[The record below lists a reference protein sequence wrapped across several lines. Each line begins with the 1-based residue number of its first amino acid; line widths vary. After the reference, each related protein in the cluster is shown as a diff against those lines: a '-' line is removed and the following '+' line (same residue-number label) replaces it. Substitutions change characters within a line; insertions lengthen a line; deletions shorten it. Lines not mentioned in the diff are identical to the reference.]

1 MQTPLGVLAKGA
13 IAGVAGTAA
22 MDLFQYLQYRAG
34 GGKDGPVTW
43 EFSSV
48 PGWDGAPAPAQIG
61 KRVFEALFARKLP
74 DRAANRV
81 NNVMHWGYG
90 ISWAAAFGIVT
101 GSASRSR
108 ARLGPV
114 FGTVVFLADY
124 VVLPPT
130 ASTSQSGPTTPRPS
144 ARTGRATLSTA
155 PRPGLPCGACS
166 VRSPREPLRS
176 GAEDEFD

>member
-1 MQTPLGVLAKGA
+1 MARGA
-13 IAGVAGTAA
+13 LAGVAGTAA
-22 MDLFQYLQYRAG
+22 MDLFQYLKYRAG
-34 GGKDGPVTW
+34 GANDGPVSW

-48 PGWDGAPAPAQIG
+48 TGWEGAPAPAQIG
-61 KRVFEALFARKLP
+61 KRAFEAVFTRKLP

-90 ISWAAAFGIVT
+90 ISWAAALGLVA
-101 GSASRSR
+101 ASTERTR

-130 ASTSQSGPTTPRPS
+130 GLYQPIWTYDAKTLGKDWASHLVYGTATGFSLRALLGAQPS
-144 ARTGRATLSTA
+144 
-155 PRPGLPCGACS
+155 
-166 VRSPREPLRS
+166 
-176 GAEDEFD
+176 

>member
-1 MQTPLGVLAKGA
+1 MPTPLGILAKGA
-13 IAGVAGTAA
+13 IAGAAGTAA

-34 GGKDGPVTW
+34 GGNDGPVSW

-48 PGWDGAPAPAQIG
+48 TGWDGAPAPAQIG
-61 KRVFEALFARKLP
+61 KRIFEALFARDLP
-74 DRAANRV
+74 DRVANRV

-90 ISWAAAFGIVT
+90 ISWAAALGILA
-101 GSASRSR
+101 GSTARTR

-130 ASTSQSGPTTPRPS
+130 GLYQPIWTYDAKTLGKDWASHLVYGTVSGLSLRALLGAPS
-144 ARTGRATLSTA
+144 S
-155 PRPGLPCGACS
+155 
-166 VRSPREPLRS
+166 
-176 GAEDEFD
+176 

>member
-1 MQTPLGVLAKGA
+1 MRATGRPDAPAIQTPLGVLAKGA
-13 IAGVAGTAA
+13 IAGAAGTAA
-22 MDLFQYLQYRAG
+22 MDLFQYLQYRAAG
-34 GGKDGPVTW
+34 GNNKPVTW

-61 KRVFEALFARKLP
+61 KRVFEALFAHELP

-101 GSASRSR
+101 GAASRSR

-130 ASTSQSGPTTPRPS
+130 GLYQPIWTYNAKTLGKDWASHLVYGTMTGISLRALLGAQPS
-144 ARTGRATLSTA
+144 
-155 PRPGLPCGACS
+155 
-166 VRSPREPLRS
+166 
-176 GAEDEFD
+176 

>member
-1 MQTPLGVLAKGA
+1 MRAARRPDASAVPTPLGVLAKGA
-13 IAGVAGTAA
+13 IAGVVGTAA
-22 MDLFQYLQYRAG
+22 VDLFQYLRAG
-34 GGKDGPVTW
+34 GGSDGLVTW

-61 KRVFEALFARKLP
+61 KRVFEALFARTLP

-130 ASTSQSGPTTPRPS
+130 GLYQPMWTYDAKTLGKDWASHLVYGTATGISLRALLGAQPS
-144 ARTGRATLSTA
+144 
-155 PRPGLPCGACS
+155 
-166 VRSPREPLRS
+166 
-176 GAEDEFD
+176 

>member
-1 MQTPLGVLAKGA
+1 MARGA
-13 IAGVAGTAA
+13 LAGVAGTAA
-22 MDLFQYLQYRAG
+22 MDLFQYLKYRAG
-34 GGKDGPVTW
+34 GANDGPVSW

-48 PGWDGAPAPAQIG
+48 TGWEGAPAPAQIG
-61 KRVFEALFARKLP
+61 KRAFEAVFTRKLP

-90 ISWAAAFGIVT
+90 ISWAAALGLVA
-101 GSASRSR
+101 ASTERTR

-130 ASTSQSGPTTPRPS
+130 GLYQPIWTYDAKTLGKDWASHLVYGTATGFALRALLGAQPS
-144 ARTGRATLSTA
+144 
-155 PRPGLPCGACS
+155 
-166 VRSPREPLRS
+166 
-176 GAEDEFD
+176 

>member
-1 MQTPLGVLAKGA
+1 MERRVEGLLQT
-13 IAGVAGTAA
+13 
-22 MDLFQYLQYRAG
+22 
-34 GGKDGPVTW
+34 
-43 EFSSV
+43 
-48 PGWDGAPAPAQIG
+48 
-61 KRVFEALFARKLP
+61 KLP
-74 DRAANRV
+74 ETMAGPM

-90 ISWAAAFGIVT
+90 ISWAAVFGIVT

-130 ASTSQSGPTTPRPS
+130 GLYQPIWTYDAKTLGKDWASHLGYGTASGIS
-144 ARTGRATLSTA
+144 LRAL
-155 PRPGLPCGACS
+155 L
-166 VRSPREPLRS
+166 

>member
-1 MQTPLGVLAKGA
+1 MRAARRPDAPAIQTPLGVLAKGA
-13 IAGVAGTAA
+13 IAGAAGTAA

-34 GGKDGPVTW
+34 GGSDGPVTW

-61 KRVFEALFARKLP
+61 KRVFEALFARTLS

-90 ISWAAAFGIVT
+90 ISWAAAFGTVT
-101 GSASRSR
+101 GSASRSW

-130 ASTSQSGPTTPRPS
+130 GLYQPIWTYDAKTLGKDWASHLFYGTVSGLSLRALLGAQSS
-144 ARTGRATLSTA
+144 
-155 PRPGLPCGACS
+155 
-166 VRSPREPLRS
+166 
-176 GAEDEFD
+176 

>member
-1 MQTPLGVLAKGA
+1 MRATGRPDAPAIQTPLGVLAKGA

-34 GGKDGPVTW
+34 GGSGGPVTW

-61 KRVFEALFARKLP
+61 KRVFEALFARTLS

-130 ASTSQSGPTTPRPS
+130 GLYQPIWTYDAKTLGKDWASHLVYGTVSGTSLRALLGAQSS
-144 ARTGRATLSTA
+144 
-155 PRPGLPCGACS
+155 
-166 VRSPREPLRS
+166 
-176 GAEDEFD
+176 

>member
-1 MQTPLGVLAKGA
+1 MRAARRPDGAAVATPLGVLARGA
-13 IAGVAGTAA
+13 IAGAAGTAA

-34 GGKDGPVTW
+34 GGSDGPVTW

-61 KRVFEALFARKLP
+61 KRVFEALFARTLS

-81 NNVMHWGYG
+81 NNVMHWSYG

-114 FGTVVFLADY
+114 FGTVIFLADY

-130 ASTSQSGPTTPRPS
+130 GLYQPIWTYDAKTLGKDWASHLVYGTATGISLRVLLGAQSS
-144 ARTGRATLSTA
+144 
-155 PRPGLPCGACS
+155 
-166 VRSPREPLRS
+166 
-176 GAEDEFD
+176 

>member
-1 MQTPLGVLAKGA
+1 MARGA
-13 IAGVAGTAA
+13 LAGVAGTAA
-22 MDLFQYLQYRAG
+22 MDLFQYLKYRAG
-34 GGKDGPVTW
+34 GANDGPVSW

-48 PGWDGAPAPAQIG
+48 TGWEGAPAPAQIG
-61 KRVFEALFARKLP
+61 KRAFEAVFTRKLP

-90 ISWAAAFGIVT
+90 ISWAAALGLVA
-101 GSASRSR
+101 ASTDRTR

-130 ASTSQSGPTTPRPS
+130 GLYQPIWTYDAKTLGKDWASHLVYGTATGFALRALLGAQPS
-144 ARTGRATLSTA
+144 
-155 PRPGLPCGACS
+155 
-166 VRSPREPLRS
+166 
-176 GAEDEFD
+176 